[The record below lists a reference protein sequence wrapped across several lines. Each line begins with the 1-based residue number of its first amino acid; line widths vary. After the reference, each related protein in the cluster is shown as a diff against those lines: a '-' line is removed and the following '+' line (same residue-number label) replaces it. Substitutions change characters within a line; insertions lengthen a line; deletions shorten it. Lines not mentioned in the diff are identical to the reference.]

1 MHSQSNFFGNCL
13 HRQPQKYD
21 SQMFVNIV
29 RLTIT
34 QESSWVRCH
43 SNTISK
49 HPRIVSYAHKSFPMF
64 VCWGNSEIHCLLIS
78 QSGTCTWFFPSILY
92 PGHKMSELQSG
103 VGDACLKSQHWVEVG
118 GAGEQGS
125 L

>member
-1 MHSQSNFFGNCL
+1 MHSQSSFFGNCL
-13 HRQPQKYD
+13 HRQPQKY
-21 SQMFVNIV
+21 SQMCVNTV

-34 QESSWVRCH
+34 RESSWGRCH

-49 HPRIVSYAHKSFPMF
+49 HPRNVSYAHKSFPMLG
-64 VCWGNSEIHCLLIS
+64 CWANSEIHCLLIS
-78 QSGTCTWFFPSILY
+78 QSGIYTWFFPSILY
-92 PGHKMSELQSG
+92 PGHKMSELQPG
-103 VGDACLKSQHWVEVG
+103 VGDACLKSQHWVGVG